1 MICPTVTNLVL
12 YILVITLASPL
23 QSTLASWSNVGGGGG
38 EIGGV
43 DAEGRGQMG
52 GTEVDHKDMLDKI
65 FGALDVLE
73 YSTSRLGTFGVCV
86 Q

>member
-38 EIGGV
+38 EIGGI

-65 FGALDVLE
+65 FGYLNLMTLTEDEAL
-73 YSTSRLGTFGVCV
+73 TFSV